1 MDKWRGHYCCEWKTI
16 RIGVFEFADEGS
28 PFGTSSSREVEDSSE
43 VSGDNDEEDDGVSET
58 AMNDED
64 NNMQD
69 GEIGPDAMNDIDN
82 DIEDGEI
89 CPDNSKSTYISS

>member
-1 MDKWRGHYCCEWKTI
+1 M
-16 RIGVFEFADEGS
+16 
-28 PFGTSSSREVEDSSE
+28 EDSSE